1 MKHEYDSRKGKNS
14 RHNIRVL
21 KVTQSLLAFFA
32 FAFLTVH
39 GGMWDLSSRTRD
51 QTLALCNRGTES

>member
-14 RHNIRVL
+14 RHNLRVR

-32 FAFLTVH
+32 FAFLTAH
-39 GGMWDLSSRTRD
+39 DSIWELSSRTRD
-51 QTLALCNRGTES
+51 RTLALCNRSTVS